1 MDRKNSRSIALLI
14 VLGCMFFMLIAR
26 LFYLQIVKGQDYA
39 DNFLL
44 QIRREITLPGT
55 RGNIYDRNGRPMA
68 VDQLAWSVTIE
79 DQETYN
85 SDRERQLALNSKIYK
100 TLCMI
105 KEHGDAVKV
114 YCISGR
120 GRKVNMSLR
129 QKGSLL
135 NGLKQTSTADQ
146 VLRIWRSRRRM
157 RRRKRL

>member
-1 MDRKNSRSIALLI
+1 MDRKNSRSIALLFA
-14 VLGCMFFMLIAR
+14 LGIMFFILIAR

-79 DQETYN
+79 DQEIYA

-105 KEHGDAVKV
+105 KEHGDAVQNVLYIRPGQEGEYEFTAKGCTLGRFKADV
-114 YCISGR
+114 YGR
-120 GRKVNMSLR
+120 
-129 QKGSLL
+129 
-135 NGLKQTSTADQ
+135 
-146 VLRIWRSRRRM
+146 
-157 RRRKRL
+157 